1 MYGAKTSFKLVKA
14 DSNWS
19 WHLWINYLFF
29 VIPMYGL
36 SLCSLYPEFSNRFWP
51 WLLFIWISGIPC
63 FMVLCYGWKISSNI
77 GNDQSFT
84 EKNASLLKSISILSA
99 LDAGFFFVGNIVL
112 LLLNM
117 SHPGVVLASF
127 VVVFVGVA
135 VAVASAALSHLVKK
149 AAALQ
154 EQSDWTI

>member
-1 MYGAKTSFKLVKA
+1 MEQKALSKWLKLILIGVA
-14 DSNWS
+14 ICGLVLYAW
-19 WHLWINYLFF
+19 
-29 VIPMYGL
+29 VIPVCGF
-36 SLCSLYPEFSNRFWP
+36 SLCTSYPEFSNRFLP
-51 WLLFIWISGIPC
+51 WLFFIWVSGIPC
-63 FMVLCYGWKISSNI
+63 YMVLYDGWKISTNI

-84 EKNASLLKSISILSA
+84 EKNASLLKSISVLSA
-99 LDAGFFFVGNIVL
+99 SDAGFFFAGNIVL